1 MFQRSPGP
9 LDAHLDTVGILM
21 AAPEPTQS
29 PSSTT
34 AWLGDSLKEAKN
46 MNTSKLVSSSNLNRN
61 KYLIYVTL
69 QKKRGI
75 LHVVMKIVKA
85 IFEEF

>member
-29 PSSTT
+29 PSSPP
-34 AWLGDSLKEAKN
+34 WLGDSSKEVKN
-46 MNTSKLVSSSNLNRN
+46 MNTSKLVSSRN
-61 KYLIYVTL
+61 
-69 QKKRGI
+69 
-75 LHVVMKIVKA
+75 
-85 IFEEF
+85 